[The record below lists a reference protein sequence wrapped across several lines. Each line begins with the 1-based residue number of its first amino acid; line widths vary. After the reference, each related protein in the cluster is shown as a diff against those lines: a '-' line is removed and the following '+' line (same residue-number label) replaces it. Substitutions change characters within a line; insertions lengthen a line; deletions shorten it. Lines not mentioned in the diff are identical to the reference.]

1 MVDLKI
7 ELPDGFLEEEV
18 RCDYTVTKDIKEV
31 WAIEIDLLMQLD
43 EVCKKHNLKYYITD
57 GTMLGTVR
65 HKGFIPWDDDIDV
78 TMFRDDYEKLLKV
91 AETEF
96 KYPYFLQTE
105 YSDPGCLR
113 GHAQLR
119 NSATTGILKTE
130 EGKFKFNQGLFLD
143 VFVMDNVIDDK
154 KLFEQQKKDA
164 EKYRKRAVKYA
175 RWSTRYYK
183 QNTWQSKVKGILYP
197 VVNTFL
203 RKTKL
208 EEKNFRKFEEVCKR
222 YNNMET
228 KYVTTLEFSFDIER
242 WGKRLKSYFD
252 KIEYMPFEFIKL
264 PISVDYDEMLR
275 NDYGD
280 YMVFKKGASAHG
292 DMIIDTDRSYTEY
305 INKITKG
312 KSGNK

>member
-252 KIEYMPFEFIKL
+252 KVEYMPFEFIKL

-305 INKITKG
+305 INKITKD

>member
-154 KLFEQQKKDA
+154 KLYEQQKKDA

-252 KIEYMPFEFIKL
+252 KVEYMPFEFIKL

-305 INKITKG
+305 INKITKD
-312 KSGNK
+312 KSGNN

>member
-119 NSATTGILKTE
+119 NSETTGILKTE

-154 KLFEQQKKDA
+154 KLYEQQKKDA

-252 KIEYMPFEFIKL
+252 KVEYMPFEFIKL

-305 INKITKG
+305 INKITKD

>member
-130 EGKFKFNQGLFLD
+130 EGKYKFNQGLFLD

-154 KLFEQQKKDA
+154 KLYEQQKKDA

-242 WGKRLKSYFD
+242 WGKRLKSYFN
-252 KIEYMPFEFIKL
+252 KVEYMPFEFIKL

>member
-143 VFVMDNVIDDK
+143 VFVMDIVIDDK
-154 KLFEQQKKDA
+154 KLYEQQKKDA

-252 KIEYMPFEFIKL
+252 KVEYMPFEFIKL

-305 INKITKG
+305 INKITKD

>member
-154 KLFEQQKKDA
+154 KLYEQQKKDA

-228 KYVTTLEFSFDIER
+228 KYVSTLEFSLDIER

-252 KIEYMPFEFIKL
+252 KVEYMPFEFIKL

-305 INKITKG
+305 INKITKD

>member
-1 MVDLKI
+1 MKLSTVAAFKNINSNSDKFIHIKGDVLKNFQK
-7 ELPDGFLEEEV
+7 ELLKMMQDIVTVCEEEKIAY
-18 RCDYTVTKDIKEV
+18 C
-31 WAIEIDLLMQLD
+31 LL
-43 EVCKKHNLKYYITD
+43 
-57 GTMLGTVR
+57 GGSALGAVR

-252 KIEYMPFEFIKL
+252 KVEYMPFEFIKL

-305 INKITKG
+305 INKITKD

>member
-57 GTMLGTVR
+57 GVMLGTVR

-154 KLFEQQKKDA
+154 KLYEQQKKDA

-252 KIEYMPFEFIKL
+252 KVEYMPFEFIKL

-305 INKITKG
+305 INKITKD

>member
-154 KLFEQQKKDA
+154 KLYEQQKKDA

-252 KIEYMPFEFIKL
+252 KVEYMPFEFIKL

-275 NDYGD
+275 KDYGD
-280 YMVFKKGASAHG
+280 DMVFKKGASAHG

-305 INKITKG
+305 INKITKD

>member
-154 KLFEQQKKDA
+154 KLYEQQKKDA

-203 RKTKL
+203 IKTKL

-252 KIEYMPFEFIKL
+252 KVEYMPFEFIKL

-305 INKITKG
+305 INKITKD

>member
-154 KLFEQQKKDA
+154 KLYEQQKKDA

-252 KIEYMPFEFIKL
+252 KVEYMPFEFIKL

-305 INKITKG
+305 INKIIKG